1 VSYADFLA
9 FRRSLP
15 RSPPLV
21 AQRVRARGIEF
32 AVFSSP
38 PVPGQPPL
46 LLINGGVIHGHSV
59 LWPALAPLAGRR
71 QLILFDLRGRGDS
84 SAPPDPS
91 AARIEDDAADVGA
104 LRRALGLRRWD
115 VLGHSFGG
123 GVAMLAAADDPSGI
137 RRLVLVDSVGV
148 TCDWIQPL
156 RAAVTARLTGQA
168 RETVAK
174 FADAD
179 FYSANPAIQAG
190 YSRAVH
196 PAWFADRDV
205 AKRFTPPEAASE
217 TGAFVLARLRTDCYD
232 WRPRLGG
239 VLASAL
245 VIHGEKDV
253 LPIAVAVEISQV
265 LPVAQLH
272 IVPSSGHMPF
282 WEAPRTFFSLTETF
296 LTSPDAGR

>member
-1 VSYADFLA
+1 MST
-9 FRRSLP
+9 
-15 RSPPLV
+15 
-21 AQRVRARGIEF
+21 
-32 AVFSSP
+32 
-38 PVPGQPPL
+38 
-46 LLINGGVIHGHSV
+46 
-59 LWPALAPLAGRR
+59 
-71 QLILFDLRGRGDS
+71 
-84 SAPPDPS
+84 
-91 AARIEDDAADVGA
+91 
-104 LRRALGLRRWD
+104 
-115 VLGHSFGG
+115 G
-123 GVAMLAAADDPSGI
+123 GVAMLAAADDPSGV

-156 RAAVTARLTGQA
+156 RAAVLARLTA
-168 RETVAK
+168 DERKTVAK
-174 FADAD
+174 FSDAD
-179 FYSANPAIQAG
+179 FYSADPGVQSA

-196 PAWFADRDV
+196 PAWFADHDM

-245 VIHGEKDV
+245 VLHGEKDV
-253 LPIAVAVEISQV
+253 LPINVAAEISQV